1 MPRSC
6 PRSDEETKWQVTRR
20 LTSVEELAT
29 DDNGAPET
37 ITSSSRLVRRPIR
50 IIDSLLSRR
59 NSQMSNTRR
68 ESIFHKYFDQ
78 TEDREWARYRRFLP
92 CYFLEISKY
101 ILSIYSRINTFDSLF
116 FDWKYAWE
124 NRSSFK
130 FEIFANILTESRS
143 KDFMMNFLI
152 YVNRNKYLDTWIL
165 IFYF

>member
-6 PRSDEETKWQVTRR
+6 PCSDEETKWQVTRR

-68 ESIFHKYFDQ
+68 ESIFRKYFDQ
-78 TEDREWARYRRFLP
+78 TEAENEQDIED
-92 CYFLEISKY
+92 FLEIKEAV
-101 ILSIYSRINTFDSLF
+101 LAFRIFREALMT
-116 FDWKYAWE
+116 
-124 NRSSFK
+124 
-130 FEIFANILTESRS
+130 T
-143 KDFMMNFLI
+143 
-152 YVNRNKYLDTWIL
+152 TWC
-165 IFYF
+165 YHRR

>member
-68 ESIFHKYFDQ
+68 ESIFRKYFDQ

-92 CYFLEISKY
+92 CYFLEISAGSTEFEQA
-101 ILSIYSRINTFDSLF
+101 LSAGHCPRSVITSGATRVATPSVDRQDTCARDDGWLFRI
-116 FDWKYAWE
+116 KE
-124 NRSSFK
+124 MGRS
-130 FEIFANILTESRS
+130 EIEEESS
-143 KDFMMNFLI
+143 
-152 YVNRNKYLDTWIL
+152 
-165 IFYF
+165 